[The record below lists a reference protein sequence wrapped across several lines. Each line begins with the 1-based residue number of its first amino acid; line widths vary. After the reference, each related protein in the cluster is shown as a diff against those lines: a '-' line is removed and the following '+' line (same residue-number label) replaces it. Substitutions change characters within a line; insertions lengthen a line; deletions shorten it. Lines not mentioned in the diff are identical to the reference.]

1 MHSRLYLDCT
11 LVCCVLV
18 CLLHLVLPH
27 ARHMQAT
34 KLQEYSQGY
43 SLLCANGKA
52 VCSQARPDQPLCR
65 VACCTS
71 LRFVGSEYCSFS
83 ISHACHTVRFQ
94 IHADHDLWF
103 KQFMSHLHF
112 MQHHHQHYQVD
123 TAEQQY
129 HQLRLTQLHP
139 LRHCSTVA
147 SLRHCSTVLSLFIF
161 WCSERPASCEYQWQG
176 GGRLPALLC
185 H

>member
-1 MHSRLYLDCT
+1 MSLAPGASTCKTHASNKAARVQSGVQSAVQMAKLYAHKLDQT
-11 LVCCVLV
+11 S
-18 CLLHLVLPH
+18 P
-27 ARHMQAT
+27 
-34 KLQEYSQGY
+34 
-43 SLLCANGKA
+43 CAEWP
-52 VCSQARPDQPLCR
+52 VEQ
-65 VACCTS
+65 V
-71 LRFVGSEYCSFS
+71 FVSSGSEYCSFS

-94 IHADHDLWF
+94 THADHDLWF

-123 TAEQQY
+123 TPEQQY
-129 HQLRLTQLHP
+129 HQLRLTHLHP
-139 LRHCSTVA
+139 LRHCSTVAYLRHCSTVA

-176 GGRLPALLC
+176 GGWLPALFC